1 MNLEGKGGVIVH
13 AAISLE
19 GVEPHI
25 GAVDVK
31 FAASEALRDGIAPP
45 LTLPSSGVVGAGNKR
60 GMQVEELTNRRRHA
74 PTAFPVVRRV
84 EEGPLC
90 RC

>member
-1 MNLEGKGGVIVH
+1 MNLEGKGGVSVH
-13 AAISLE
+13 AAILLE

-25 GAVDVK
+25 GAEDVK
-31 FAASEALRDGIAPP
+31 VAASEVLRAGIAPP
-45 LTLPSSGVVGAGNKR
+45 LTLPSSCVVGAGNKR

-74 PTAFPVVRRV
+74 PTAFPVVRSV
-84 EEGPLC
+84 EGGPPC